1 MACDL
6 WAFQPSRASSASKAC
21 IVLQG
26 GDTLVPISVLKLRNF
41 LDGSFLS
48 PARYLVRSGVT
59 MTAVR
64 ALAVERTVYSDASVR
79 AAQYP
84 QTLGIYMPLYP
95 DDEAVV
101 SQIETLRIALPAWVI
116 STVELVELA
125 ENAERAA
132 RDTNPQTADRS
143 RKLIVEIAE
152 WQQKLSDWQMLSL
165 SPRLLAELRIL
176 KATLDASM
184 DEANAAAAELKLF
197 D

>member
-1 MACDL
+1 
-6 WAFQPSRASSASKAC
+6 
-21 IVLQG
+21 
-26 GDTLVPISVLKLRNF
+26 
-41 LDGSFLS
+41 
-48 PARYLVRSGVT
+48 
-59 MTAVR
+59 
-64 ALAVERTVYSDASVR
+64 
-79 AAQYP
+79 
-84 QTLGIYMPLYP
+84 MPLYS

-101 SQIETLRIALPAWVI
+101 SQIDALRTALPTWVI

-152 WQQKLSDWQMLSL
+152 WQQKLSEWQRLSL